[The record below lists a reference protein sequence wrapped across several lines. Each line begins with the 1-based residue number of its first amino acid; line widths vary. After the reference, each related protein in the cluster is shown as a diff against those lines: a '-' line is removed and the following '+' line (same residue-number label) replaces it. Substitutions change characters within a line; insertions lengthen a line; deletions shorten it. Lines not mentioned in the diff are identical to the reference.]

1 MPAFA
6 PLAPLDQLNPARFDA
21 PAILKRL
28 ASSSRALAEL
38 KGIAAS
44 IPNQGILINTLG
56 LQEAKDSSEIEN
68 IVTTHDELFKD
79 DVLPEA
85 FANAAAKEV
94 LRYRQA
100 LRVGFERVRD
110 SGLLTV
116 NHIIEIQGELE
127 RNHAGFRKLPGTALK
142 DGGGQTVYTPPQDPA
157 EIIELMRGL
166 ERFINTPELFSA
178 DPLIKMALIHHQ
190 FESIHPFYDGNGR
203 TGRIVNV
210 LYLVK
215 EGLLDIPVLY
225 LSSHIVRTK
234 VYYYRLLQTVRA
246 QDRWEEWV
254 LYMLEAVEVTA
265 GQTIATIHAIKA
277 ALFDYKHRI
286 RSGFK
291 FYSQD
296 LINNLFTH
304 PYTKIEF
311 VQRDLGVSRVT
322 ASKYL
327 DALADGGF
335 VRKHR
340 KGRGN
345 YYINLALSA
354 VLQPQPAQ
362 AQPTPVAQ

>member
-234 VYYYRLLQTVRA
+234 ADYYRLLQTVRA
-246 QDRWEEWV
+246 HDRWEEWV

-340 KGRGN
+340 QGRGN

>member
-1 MPAFA
+1 MPA
-6 PLAPLDQLNPARFDA
+6 LAPLEQLNPARFDA

-28 ASSSRALAEL
+28 ARSSRALAEL

-85 FANAAAKEV
+85 FANPAAKEV

-100 LRVGFERVRD
+100 LRVGFALVRD
-110 SGLLTV
+110 SGLLTA

-127 RNHAGFRKLPGTALK
+127 RNNAGFRKLPGTALK

-157 EIIELMRGL
+157 ELIELMRGL

-203 TGRIVNV
+203 AGRIVNV

-234 VYYYRLLQTVRA
+234 ADYYRLLQTVRE
-246 QDRWEEWV
+246 QDCWEEWV

-322 ASKYL
+322 ATKYL

-340 KGRGN
+340 IGRGN
-345 YYINLALSA
+345 YYINLALNA

-362 AQPTPVAQ
+362 VLPTPAAP

>member
-1 MPAFA
+1 MPA
-6 PLAPLDQLNPARFDA
+6 LAPLEQLNPARFDA

-85 FANAAAKEV
+85 FANPAAKEV

-110 SGLLTV
+110 SGLLTA

-127 RNHAGFRKLPGTALK
+127 RNNAGFRKLPGTALK

-234 VYYYRLLQTVRA
+234 ADYYRLLQTVRE

-322 ASKYL
+322 ATKYL
-327 DALADGGF
+327 EALAEGGF
-335 VRKHR
+335 VRKH
-340 KGRGN
+340 KIGRGN
-345 YYINLALSA
+345 YYINLALNA

-362 AQPTPVAQ
+362 AQQPPAAQ